1 MIRWKIEKFIVG
13 DYVKLTNLPQGYERL
28 EGAEGIITNI
38 NRELYTVYNSDS
50 MIFEVEKQYLT
61 HLYKLKE
68 ENEQMAKLTG
78 YYAVAVIEAGTGCYG
93 ATKDYY
99 YAIFNDGS
107 TYKAGDKVLVS
118 GCNKDVLTI
127 KEILTVPEAE
137 TKCTKNITAEIICRV
152 DTSAYDQRVEN
163 RKKAEKLKKDMDA
176 VIKQMDVTKKYEM
189 YAAENPELAALLDQ
203 YKELTN

>member
-1 MIRWKIEKFIVG
+1 MPQFKLGEKVRTILIG
-13 DYVKLTNLPQGYERL
+13 NRD
-28 EGAEGIITNI
+28 AIGIITVIHYRGTGFIYNVRI
-38 NRELYTVYNSDS
+38 YDYYALEVYENDL
-50 MIFEVEKQYLT
+50 I
-61 HLYKLKE
+61 KLNE

-78 YYAVAVIEAGTGCYG
+78 YYAVAVIEEVTCCCK
-93 ATKDYY
+93 KDYY
-99 YAIFNDGS
+99 YAVFDDGN
-107 TYKAGDKVLVS
+107 TYKAGDQVLVS

-137 TKCTKNITAEIICRV
+137 VKYNKNITAEIICRV

-189 YAAENPELAALLDQ
+189 YATENPELAALLDQ
-203 YKELTN
+203 YKELTK

>member
-1 MIRWKIEKFIVG
+1 MSQFKLGEKVRTILIG
-13 DYVKLTNLPQGYERL
+13 NRD
-28 EGAEGIITNI
+28 AIGIITAIRPRGAGFIYNV
-38 NRELYTVYNSDS
+38 RVYGCYTLEVYENNL
-50 MIFEVEKQYLT
+50 I
-61 HLYKLKE
+61 KLEE
-68 ENEQMAKLTG
+68 ENKQMAKLTG
-78 YYAVAVIEAGTGCYG
+78 YYAVAVIEEGTGCCK
-93 ATKDYY
+93 KDYY

-107 TYKAGDKVLVS
+107 TYKAGDQVLVS
-118 GCNKDVLTI
+118 GCNKDVMTI

-137 TKCTKNITAEIICRV
+137 AGFTKNITAEIICRV

-203 YKELTN
+203 YKELTK

>member
-1 MIRWKIEKFIVG
+1 MPQFKLGEKVRIILIG
-13 DYVKLTNLPQGYERL
+13 DRD
-28 EGAEGIITNI
+28 AIGIITAIRHRGARFIYNVRIYDCYALEVYENDLIKI
-38 NRELYTVYNSDS
+38 N
-50 MIFEVEKQYLT
+50 
-61 HLYKLKE
+61 E

-78 YYAVAVIEAGTGCYG
+78 YYAVAVIEEGTGCCK
-93 ATKDYY
+93 KDYY
-99 YAIFNDGS
+99 YAVFDDGN
-107 TYKAGDKVLVS
+107 TYKAGDQVLVS
-118 GCNKDVLTI
+118 GCNNDVLTI

-137 TKCTKNITAEIICRV
+137 VKCNKNITAEIICRV

-203 YKELTN
+203 YKELTK

>member
-1 MIRWKIEKFIVG
+1 MVKFKT
-13 DYVKLTNLPQGYERL
+13 YEGYL
-28 EGAEGIITNI
+28 LNIIKS
-38 NRELYTVYNSDS
+38 E
-50 MIFEVEKQYLT
+50 
-61 HLYKLKE
+61 E

-78 YYAVAVIEAGTGCYG
+78 YYAVAVIEEVTCYCK
-93 ATKDYY
+93 KDYY
-99 YAIFNDGS
+99 YAVFDDGN
-107 TYKAGDKVLVS
+107 TYKAGDQVLVS

-127 KEILTVPEAE
+127 KEILTVPEAV
-137 TKCTKNITAEIICRV
+137 KYNKNITAEIICRV

-203 YKELTN
+203 YKELTK

>member
-1 MIRWKIEKFIVG
+1 MPKFKIGEK
-13 DYVKLTNLPQGYERL
+13 VKIILIGNRDTIGVITAIHPRRAGWIYNVKVYDCYTLEVYENNLIKL
-28 EGAEGIITNI
+28 E
-38 NRELYTVYNSDS
+38 
-50 MIFEVEKQYLT
+50 
-61 HLYKLKE
+61 E
-68 ENEQMAKLTG
+68 ENKQMAKLTG
-78 YYAVAVIEAGTGCYG
+78 YYAVAVIEEGTGCCK
-93 ATKDYY
+93 KDYY

-107 TYKAGDKVLVS
+107 TYKAGDQVLVS

-127 KEILTVPEAE
+127 KDILTVPEAE
-137 TKCTKNITAEIICRV
+137 ARCAKNITAEIICRV

-203 YKELTN
+203 YRELTK

>member
-1 MIRWKIEKFIVG
+1 MPQFKLGEKVKIILIGNRDAIGTITAIHPRGAGFIYNVRIY
-13 DYVKLTNLPQGYERL
+13 DCYALEVYENDLIKL
-28 EGAEGIITNI
+28 
-38 NRELYTVYNSDS
+38 D
-50 MIFEVEKQYLT
+50 
-61 HLYKLKE
+61 E

-78 YYAVAVIEAGTGCYG
+78 YYAVAVIEERTGCYG
-93 ATKDYY
+93 ITKDYY

-118 GCNKDVLTI
+118 GCNKDVLTL
-127 KEILTVPEAE
+127 KDILTVPEAE
-137 TKCTKNITAEIICRV
+137 ARCAKNITAEIICRV

-163 RKKAEKLKKDMDA
+163 RKKAEKLKKNMDA

-203 YKELTN
+203 YKELTNQ

>member
-1 MIRWKIEKFIVG
+1 MPQFKLGEKVRTILIG
-13 DYVKLTNLPQGYERL
+13 NRD
-28 EGAEGIITNI
+28 AIGIITAIRPRGSRFIYNVRI
-38 NRELYTVYNSDS
+38 YDCYALEVYENDL
-50 MIFEVEKQYLT
+50 I
-61 HLYKLKE
+61 KLNE

-78 YYAVAVIEAGTGCYG
+78 YYAVAVIEEGTGYCK
-93 ATKDYY
+93 KDYY
-99 YAIFNDGS
+99 YAVFDDGN
-107 TYKAGDKVLVS
+107 TYKAGDQVLVS

-137 TKCTKNITAEIICRV
+137 VKCNKNITAEIICRV

-189 YAAENPELAALLDQ
+189 YAAENPELAALLNQ
-203 YKELTN
+203 YKELTK